1 MLEKIREVP
10 GELLSLEEYLVEAD
24 HNESCISDRFNKL
37 ERMQH
42 FEEPHDPSW
51 QVFVAG
57 NWDEALRLD
66 ELERA
71 NVQKMFADF
80 TRQGASWYRVRVV
93 EFPITP
99 YLQWELHGLKLR
111 VECGEHIRI
120 APVDA
125 LASYEANGS
134 VPEILVLGS
143 VVMYEILYNKNG
155 APYGSRRITDPE
167 VIRRSRE
174 EIERLYE
181 AGEDFMSFFNREI
194 AHLPPPDV
202 TSSSASS
209 AGS

>member
-1 MLEKIREVP
+1 MLEKIRGTP
-10 GELLSLEEYLVEAD
+10 GEHLSLEEYLAEVG
-24 HNESCISDRFNKL
+24 HYESRVSDRFNKL

-42 FEEPHDPSW
+42 FEEPYDPSW
-51 QVFVAG
+51 QMFVAG

-80 TRQGASWYRVRVV
+80 TRQGTSWYRVRVV

-99 YLQWELHGLKLR
+99 YLQWEFHGLKLR

-120 APVDA
+120 APVGA
-125 LASYEANGS
+125 LASYEANGPM
-134 VPEILVLGS
+134 PEALVVGS

-155 APYGSRRITDPE
+155 APCGSRRITDPE
-167 VIRRSRE
+167 AIARSRE
-174 EIERLYE
+174 EIEQLYV

-202 TSSSASS
+202 KSSSAPS